1 MKNVVPVAHLPVSI
15 AAIFIA
21 IGLVIPDRAATSDK
35 AKGAQCAAIDD
46 PVARLACFD
55 AAFPRPPHTTAPT
68 AAATSAATAAPKP
81 AAAAVVA
88 DKPVAEAK
96 EFGLSS
102 KQRASVEAKPAEPAV
117 EVTTAG
123 VKTVRKLPSGYL
135 LIGLDN
141 DQVWQ
146 QTEIDSLVL
155 VRPGDRVQIRQASM
169 GSFLLVTPS
178 HYSTRVRRLQ

>member
-1 MKNVVPVAHLPVSI
+1 MQAVVPVTHLPVAI
-15 AAIFIA
+15 AA
-21 IGLVIPDRAATSDK
+21 VIIMFGSVVSDRAAASDHR
-35 AKGAQCAAIDD
+35 KGMECAAIDD

-55 AAFPRPPHTTAPT
+55 AAFPRPSQP
-68 AAATSAATAAPKP
+68 SAPKP
-81 AAAAVVA
+81 AAAAVAAEKPAVVP
-88 DKPVAEAK
+88 DKPASEAK
-96 EFGLSS
+96 EFGLSN
-102 KQRASVEAKPAEPAV
+102 KQRSALEAKPSEPVVA
-117 EVTTAG
+117 VTTAG

-155 VRPGDRVQIRQASM
+155 VQPGDQVSIRQASM

-178 HYSTRVRRLQ
+178 HYSTRVRRIQ